1 MEQLTT
7 LLPQQLHP
15 FPGNPFGLHS
25 GEELNALVASVSEF
39 GVIAPLLVRPI
50 CDGEYEI
57 ISGHRRWEACM
68 KSGINHI
75 PAVVRDM
82 DDDMAVI
89 ALVDGNLHRENLLPS
104 EKARAYQMKMD
115 ALARM
120 RKRTKENIGAHREP
134 RKRMS
139 QILSE
144 EVGESP
150 AQIKRYIRLNSL
162 EAPLLDLVDAGRVAL
177 TPAVQLSYLNADRQ
191 LEIAQAIEAMDSSPS
206 LSQAMRLRELGE
218 KGTLNSQV
226 IESVISEEKA
236 NQREML
242 RLPREAIAQYL
253 PRNLTDKQMTE
264 MIVRIISDWH
274 LLKQKKRTPPVR

>member
-1 MEQLTT
+1 M

-39 GVIAPLLVRPI
+39 GVIVPLLVRPI

-68 KSGINHI
+68 RSGVNHI
-75 PAVVRDM
+75 PVVVRDM

-89 ALVDGNLHRENLLPS
+89 ALVDGNLHRDNLLPS
-104 EKARAYQMKMD
+104 EKARAYQMKME

-120 RKRTKENIGAHREP
+120 RKRTKENSGAHREP

-150 AQIKRYIRLNSL
+150 AQIKRYIRLNNL
-162 EAPLLDLVDAGRVAL
+162 EPPLLELVDSGRVAL
-177 TPAVQLSYLNADRQ
+177 TPAVQLSYLEADHQ
-191 LEIAQAIEAMDSSPS
+191 LEIAQAIAAMDSSPS

-218 KGTLNSQV
+218 KGTLDSQV

-264 MIVRIISDWH
+264 LIVQIISDWH
-274 LLKQKKRTPPVR
+274 LLKQKKRTQPVR